1 MHLGMSFNISVAVK
15 ALVTHKALQWLN
27 GLGNS
32 SDNGQAMQ
40 LLSVSL
46 ERAHRGEATW
56 TVGTLE
62 GIGNSSDNGG

>member
-1 MHLGMSFNISVAVK
+1 MHLGMSLNISVTVK
-15 ALVTHKALQWLN
+15 ALVTQKALQRLN

-32 SDNGQAMQ
+32 SDNGQAMH

-46 ERAHRGEATW
+46 EGADRGEATW

-62 GIGNSSDNGG
+62 GLDSGIYIYK

>member
-1 MHLGMSFNISVAVK
+1 MHLGMSFNISVTVK
-15 ALVTHKALQWLN
+15 ALVTQKALQRLN

-32 SDNGQAMQ
+32 SDNGQSMQ

-46 ERAHRGEATW
+46 EGAHRGEATW

-62 GIGNSSDNGG
+62 RLGYGFYND